1 MRTAEPVCSPVS
13 YQWQHVGTNLPP
25 ETHPGSTNRTY
36 SFDAV
41 AEAAGDY
48 RVIVSNPWAS
58 VTSAVARVA
67 FDARPVLSTQPTV
80 YQRVREGDAFT
91 NQVAVACPS
100 LSLNYVWQLRRSS
113 GTNYTDVVLD
123 SRHVLT
129 TNGWLIIRNAQTNET
144 GYYRVLVS
152 NIYSNTGSSDGLV
165 RVVKPPPNDYFTN
178 AISLGSSNPASATG
192 YNEFATYELG
202 EKPHALQ
209 GPSHSVW
216 WVWTNPYPSIV
227 TVDLGGSDID
237 TVLSVYTGTTLS
249 NLNSVAEDDDGRA
262 DKRSL
267 VNFMAGG
274 GQALYLAVDG
284 KNQAEGTNLVVS
296 VTAAPIPPLAPVIT
310 NQPLNLAASP
320 GDKAVFS
327 LLAYG
332 SPDITIQWYGKGAP
346 VPGTTQIVGLT
357 NYLSTLTLNN
367 VTTNDQG
374 VYRAVLSN
382 SYGSVTSAIAVLT
395 FGSIVRGM
403 VSDATKAGTNGLAVG
418 IPGVLVSVGN
428 VSDVTDT
435 NGNYELVGVQLGD
448 LRADFMANNTH
459 VHLKEN
465 VQFWNLSTASAAQLT
480 ATKAGYYDYVDD
492 HFEVGRGQSIAKWFS
507 MSPIFFGVRF
517 VMNWTNK
524 PGDLDILLH
533 FPTNVPVS
541 YPFIDYLP
549 QNQGSTSG
557 PPFAIRDVDMRNG
570 WGPETIS
577 ILRLYPGTYN
587 VYARKYPGESGYYLS
602 QSSAQVVAY
611 MGGDVTNV
619 FSSQLKAAGSI
630 TVPTVGTNDW
640 WHVCDIDGVTT
651 NITWVNQLMATPP
664 GGLAQGPLVS
674 QIITVDGPKGY
685 PQPKDRFATNVD
697 YEWTFGD
704 GSSVSNQPE
713 PLHAYA
719 DPGWKTV
726 SLKMTQRTGSPLK
739 IVSLTKTN
747 YIFVENI
754 PPIVAITNP
763 MPGTIFRAGD
773 PITLQ
778 SSADGVDDAVQEVAY
793 YQVVSGQ
800 TNYLGTATN
809 APYSLVLPNT
819 TFMDATNV
827 FVALARDVHG
837 ATGWSEPVPLRIV
850 DLRGD
855 ILIIRNFASSE
866 INEMVGDLGDLIIPY
881 QDPSGHPSTRQAIVK
896 VLDQE
901 GLYFGLVQDFKAIIW
916 NDQGTTDGGLTDNDV
931 GVLQQASDANIPLY
945 LIGERLAQSRDFLTD
960 MSRYQQWTDL
970 LGSQRLG
977 LIPPPMHV
985 HGIPIPEYKDGLYY
999 GWEDQAATNI
1009 LIGDALE
1016 RLSLIATNM
1025 DVVADVPVSGTPTN
1039 SPIMLRYPRYSQP
1052 DFGETRR
1059 LVQGFRVTSDQ
1070 PPQSLDETDSREDR
1084 RIIFVNGVAWLL
1096 RLFECQA
1103 INVTL
1108 ECQDP
1113 GSGVVGQPMTFS
1125 IVIGQNGACT
1135 SGGVLV
1141 TNYLSPRLQAL
1152 SATLTP
1158 LQTGAP
1164 TNNYQLIVTSNLTV
1178 VRFSGIPRVSYLL
1191 ETLAVPQLGG
1201 WITNVY
1207 TVVRGITPG
1216 ASCSQVSF
1224 IQGPGCEAVQ
1234 LNASFATNQLLHLAV
1249 RGGVGCAF
1257 ILQSSTDLLTWV
1269 DSVQIQPDADPY
1281 DVPIAPRSDTV
1292 RFYRLRK
1299 VQ

>member
-1 MRTAEPVCSPVS
+1 
-13 YQWQHVGTNLPP
+13 
-25 ETHPGSTNRTY
+25 
-36 SFDAV
+36 
-41 AEAAGDY
+41 
-48 RVIVSNPWAS
+48 VSN
-58 VTSAVARVA
+58 V
-67 FDARPVLSTQPTV
+67 
-80 YQRVREGDAFT
+80 
-91 NQVAVACPS
+91 
-100 LSLNYVWQLRRSS
+100 
-113 GTNYTDVVLD
+113 
-123 SRHVLT
+123 
-129 TNGWLIIRNAQTNET
+129 
-144 GYYRVLVS
+144 
-152 NIYSNTGSSDGLV
+152 YSNTISSDGLV
-165 RVVKPPPNDYFTN
+165 RVVRPPPNDYFTN

-192 YNEFATYELG
+192 YNEYATSEPG

-216 WVWTNPYPSIV
+216 WVWTNPYPSLV

-249 NLNSVAEDDDGRA
+249 NLNSVAEDDDGRS
-262 DKRSL
+262 DKRSR
-267 VNFMAGG
+267 VSFMAGG
-274 GQALYLAVDG
+274 GRALYLAVDG

-310 NQPLNLAASP
+310 NQPLNLAATP

-332 SPDITIQWYGKGAP
+332 SPDITIQWFGKGAP
-346 VPGTTQIVGLT
+346 VPGTMQIVGLT

-382 SYGSVTSAIAVLT
+382 SYGSVTSAVAVLT
-395 FGSIVRGM
+395 FGSIARGM
-403 VSDATKAGTNGLAVG
+403 VSDATKTATNGLAVG
-418 IPGVLVSVGN
+418 IPGVLVSVGS
-428 VSDVTDT
+428 VSAVTDT

-459 VHLKEN
+459 VHLNEN

-492 HFEVGRGQSIAKWFS
+492 HFEVGKGQSVAKWFS
-507 MSPIFFGVRF
+507 MSPIFSGLRF

-524 PGDLDILLH
+524 PGDLDLYLH
-533 FPTNVPVS
+533 FSTNVPVS
-541 YPFIDYLP
+541 YPWIDYLP
-549 QNQGSTSG
+549 KNQGSTSG

-570 WGPETIS
+570 RGPETIT
-577 ILRLYPGTYN
+577 ILSFYPGTYN
-587 VYARKYPGESGYYLS
+587 VYGRKYPGEAGYFLS

-611 MGGDVTNV
+611 VGSDVISGLST
-619 FSSQLKAAGSI
+619 QLTSIGSV
-630 TVPTVGTNDW
+630 TVPTAGTNDW
-640 WHVCDIDGVTT
+640 WYVCDVDGATT
-651 NITWVNQLMATPP
+651 NITWINQLMATPP
-664 GGLAQGPLVS
+664 GGFTQGPLVR
-674 QIITVDGPKGY
+674 QLPPVVDPKGY

-726 SLKMTQRTGSPLK
+726 SLKMTQRTGSPTK
-739 IVSLTKTN
+739 AASVTKTN
-747 YIFVENI
+747 YIYVENI

-763 MPGTIFRAGD
+763 LSGTIFRAGD

-793 YQVVSGQ
+793 YQVVSRQ

-809 APYSLVLPNT
+809 FPYTLVLPNT
-819 TFMDATNV
+819 NFVDATNV
-827 FVALARDVHG
+827 LLALARDMHG
-837 ATGWSEPVPLRIV
+837 ATGWSEPVSVRII

-855 ILIIRNFASSE
+855 ILIIRNFPSAE
-866 INEMVGDLGDLIIPY
+866 NDEMVDDLGELLIP
-881 QDPSGHPSTRQAIVK
+881 DRGPPIVK

-931 GVLQQASDANIPLY
+931 GVLQQAFDAKIPLY
-945 LIGERLAQSRDFLTD
+945 LIGERLGQSRDFLTD
-960 MSRYQQWTDL
+960 FSRYQQWTEL
-970 LGSQRLG
+970 LGSQRVDS
-977 LIPPPMHV
+977 IPLPIHV
-985 HGIPIPEYKDGLYY
+985 HGIPIPDYKDGLYY
-999 GWEDQAATNI
+999 GWYDQASTDI
-1009 LIGDALE
+1009 LISSALE

-1025 DVVADVPVSGTPTN
+1025 DVVADVPVAGALSN
-1039 SPIMLRYPRYSQP
+1039 SPIMLRYPRFSQP

-1059 LVQGFRVTSDQ
+1059 LIQDFRVTSDQ
-1070 PPQSLDETDSREDR
+1070 PPESSDETQSREDR
-1084 RIIFVNGVAWLL
+1084 RILFINGIAWLL
-1096 RLFECQA
+1096 RMFECQA

-1113 GSGVVGQPMTFS
+1113 GSGAVGQPMTFAT
-1125 IVIGQNGACT
+1125 VIAQNGACT

-1141 TNYLSPRLQAL
+1141 TNYLSPRLQAI

-1158 LQTGAP
+1158 LEMEAP
-1164 TNNYQLIVTSNLTV
+1164 TNNYQLVVTSNLTV

-1191 ETLAVPQLGG
+1191 ETLAVPRLGG
-1201 WITNVY
+1201 WVTNVY
-1207 TVVRGITPG
+1207 TVVRGLNQRD
-1216 ASCSQVSF
+1216 SCSQVCF

-1234 LNASFATNQLLHLAV
+1234 LSASVGNNQLLRLAV

-1257 ILQSSTDLLTWV
+1257 MLQSSADLVSWV
-1269 DSVQIQPDADPY
+1269 DSIEIQPDADPY
-1281 DVPIAPRSDTV
+1281 EVPIAPSSDTV

-1299 VQ
+1299 EQ